1 MRRLAL
7 AATVLAFV
15 SCGGDSSGGGSSPTQ
30 PVTSVATTIELSTTS
45 VALASL
51 GEAVTLTATVKDQ
64 NGAAMT
70 DQTVVWSSSQTG
82 VATVDAIGLVT
93 AVSNGA
99 STITA
104 TSGTASAT
112 ANSERDS
119 DGGRSSGYV
128 YGGLGRGHGRVRFFG
143 RYASAHSDGVG
154 RERRSDLRCECDVGQ
169 L

>member
-99 STITA
+99 ST
-104 TSGTASAT
+104 
-112 ANSERDS
+112 
-119 DGGRSSGYV
+119 
-128 YGGLGRGHGRVRFFG
+128 
-143 RYASAHSDGVG
+143 
-154 RERRSDLRCECDVGQ
+154 DVGQ